1 MLKKRVSALDGEV
14 RQDYVGASKQAVLDY
29 LLLDPEERERLG
41 IPVRPE
47 LWRPRVVRA
56 PVPWHQSF
64 LQVDYIAV
72 ICTETNSSLTRRLSS
87 VVTTSSLSTQSST
100 N

>member
-64 LQVDYIAV
+64 LQVGGGLLSV
-72 ICTETNSSLTRRLSS
+72 ICYLHRN
-87 VVTTSSLSTQSST
+87 
-100 N
+100 